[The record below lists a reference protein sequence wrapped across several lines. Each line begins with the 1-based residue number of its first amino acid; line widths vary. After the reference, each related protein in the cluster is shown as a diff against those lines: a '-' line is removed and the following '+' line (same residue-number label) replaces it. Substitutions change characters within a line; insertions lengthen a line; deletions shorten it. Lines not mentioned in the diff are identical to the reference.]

1 MGNHT
6 VNKKERANYI
16 EGAADAT
23 ATDILITAGIVV
35 QTEKELE
42 ASKSNSTKRKQSLL
56 FVPENVIG
64 ETAEYISIK
73 VEDEEQER

>member
-6 VNKKERANYI
+6 VNKKERPNYI
-16 EGAADAT
+16 EGAADYT
-23 ATDILITAGIVV
+23 ATDILITAGIVI

-42 ASKSNSTKRKQSLL
+42 TTKSNSTKRKQPIL

-64 ETAEYISIK
+64 ETAEYIAIK
-73 VEDEEQER
+73 VESEEKER